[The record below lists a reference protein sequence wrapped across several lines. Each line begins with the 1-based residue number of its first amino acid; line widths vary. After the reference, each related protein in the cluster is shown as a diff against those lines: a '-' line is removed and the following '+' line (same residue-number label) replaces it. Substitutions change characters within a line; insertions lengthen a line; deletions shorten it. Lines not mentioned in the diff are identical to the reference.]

1 MGAIWEILAL
11 KGPKMDLMAKTSLR
25 GLEGQTRPLFH
36 TVLGPECESHI
47 KSPNLVLRGQDL
59 AHMGQILG
67 QNWSKIGPKG
77 KNQIELP
84 RMANKTTFPQS
95 HHPCA

>member
-1 MGAIWEILAL
+1 MAL
-11 KGPKMDLMAKTSLR
+11 KGPDLDQMAKTTLR

-59 AHMGQILG
+59 AHIGQILG
-67 QNWSKIGPKG
+67 QNWSKRAKSNRIAKNG
-77 KNQIELP
+77 KQDNFS
-84 RMANKTTFPQS
+84 TQS
-95 HHPCA
+95 PTLSVNITLKV